1 VGFFLSDV
9 RLHLAL
15 AYCFNKKLQFIGFAA
30 SLKLYPPVCE
40 VAHPTGNVEAASQLA
55 DTITEA
61 HTLHAALIKNLNT
74 SHPLAIGVRTEQSLK
89 KFSLFPQPVLR
100 LNVLEFF
107 HPNSPANMPSYI
119 EMPKLADTM
128 TEGTLVKWRKQP
140 GDKVAMGDVVA
151 EVETDKATME
161 MESFEDGIIHE
172 LLVQVGQKV
181 PIGSRIAMVLSK
193 GEKPPA
199 PGSVPSPASSV
210 KNAAPTAPT
219 SAAACAT
226 GHAVSGSPEVT
237 HLALGTRLKSSP
249 LARKLAKERGA
260 NLASLQGTGPGGRII
275 AKDVLQAKSGV
286 QTVVAPVVQSVAPA
300 SVPVLAAGAG
310 DQVIPLSGMRRIIA
324 ERLLLSKTTIPH
336 FYLHIEVDA
345 APMMKMRAELNAGV
359 DPEKGIKLTV
369 NDFVLKAVVAAAV
382 KVPTVNAAFD
392 GDSIL
397 QFGSVG
403 LSVAVAVDDGLVT
416 PVVRDAHSKSLV
428 ALSLA
433 VKDLATR
440 ARSKKLKPDE
450 YQGGTIT
457 VSNLGA
463 YGIEFFDA
471 IINPPQA
478 IIVSVGAIVKKAVVG
493 ANDTIVAGQRLAIG
507 LSADHRVV
515 DGAVGAQYL
524 AELRRL
530 LESPALL
537 LV

>member
-1 VGFFLSDV
+1 
-9 RLHLAL
+9 
-15 AYCFNKKLQFIGFAA
+15 
-30 SLKLYPPVCE
+30 
-40 VAHPTGNVEAASQLA
+40 
-55 DTITEA
+55 
-61 HTLHAALIKNLNT
+61 
-74 SHPLAIGVRTEQSLK
+74 
-89 KFSLFPQPVLR
+89 
-100 LNVLEFF
+100 
-107 HPNSPANMPSYI
+107 MPSYI

-172 LLVQVGQKV
+172 LLVQIGQKV
-181 PIGSRIAMVLSK
+181 PIGSKIAMVLSK

-199 PGSVPSPASSV
+199 PGSVTSSGSSV
-210 KNAAPTAPT
+210 KSAAPSAPA
-219 SAAACAT
+219 SAAASAT
-226 GHAVSGSPEVT
+226 GHAVAASPEVMQ
-237 HLALGTRLKSSP
+237 LASGARLKSSP

-275 AKDVLQAKSGV
+275 AKDVLQAQSGV
-286 QTVVAPVVQSVAPA
+286 QIVVAPVAQTAT
-300 SVPVLAAGAG
+300 SVPVAAAGAG

-359 DPEKGIKLTV
+359 DPETGIKLTV

-382 KVPTVNAAFD
+382 KVPTVNAAFN

>member
-1 VGFFLSDV
+1 
-9 RLHLAL
+9 
-15 AYCFNKKLQFIGFAA
+15 
-30 SLKLYPPVCE
+30 
-40 VAHPTGNVEAASQLA
+40 
-55 DTITEA
+55 
-61 HTLHAALIKNLNT
+61 
-74 SHPLAIGVRTEQSLK
+74 
-89 KFSLFPQPVLR
+89 
-100 LNVLEFF
+100 
-107 HPNSPANMPSYI
+107 MPSYI

-172 LLVQVGQKV
+172 LLVQIGQKV
-181 PIGSRIAMVLSK
+181 PIGSKIAMVLSK

-199 PGSVPSPASSV
+199 PGSVTSSGSSV
-210 KNAAPTAPT
+210 KSAAPSAPA
-219 SAAACAT
+219 SAAASAT
-226 GHAVSGSPEVT
+226 GHAVAASPEVT
-237 HLALGTRLKSSP
+237 HLAPGARLKSSP

-275 AKDVLQAKSGV
+275 AKDVLQAQSGV
-286 QTVVAPVVQSVAPA
+286 QTLVAPVAQTAT
-300 SVPVLAAGAG
+300 SVPVAAVGAG

-359 DPEKGIKLTV
+359 DPETGIKLTV

-382 KVPTVNAAFD
+382 KVPTVNAAFN

>member
-1 VGFFLSDV
+1 
-9 RLHLAL
+9 
-15 AYCFNKKLQFIGFAA
+15 
-30 SLKLYPPVCE
+30 
-40 VAHPTGNVEAASQLA
+40 
-55 DTITEA
+55 
-61 HTLHAALIKNLNT
+61 
-74 SHPLAIGVRTEQSLK
+74 
-89 KFSLFPQPVLR
+89 
-100 LNVLEFF
+100 
-107 HPNSPANMPSYI
+107 MPSYI

-172 LLVQVGQKV
+172 LLVQIGQKV
-181 PIGSRIAMVLSK
+181 PIGSKIAMVLSK

-199 PGSVPSPASSV
+199 PGSVTSSGSSV
-210 KNAAPTAPT
+210 KSAAPSAPA
-219 SAAACAT
+219 SAAASAT
-226 GHAVSGSPEVT
+226 GHAVAASPEVMQ
-237 HLALGTRLKSSP
+237 LASGARLKSSP

-260 NLASLQGTGPGGRII
+260 NLASWQGTGPGGRII
-275 AKDVLQAKSGV
+275 AKDVLQAQSGV
-286 QTVVAPVVQSVAPA
+286 QIVVAPVAQTVT
-300 SVPVLAAGAG
+300 SVPVAAAGAG

-359 DPEKGIKLTV
+359 DPETGIKLTV

-382 KVPTVNAAFD
+382 KVPTVNAAFN

>member
-1 VGFFLSDV
+1 
-9 RLHLAL
+9 
-15 AYCFNKKLQFIGFAA
+15 
-30 SLKLYPPVCE
+30 
-40 VAHPTGNVEAASQLA
+40 
-55 DTITEA
+55 
-61 HTLHAALIKNLNT
+61 
-74 SHPLAIGVRTEQSLK
+74 
-89 KFSLFPQPVLR
+89 
-100 LNVLEFF
+100 
-107 HPNSPANMPSYI
+107 MPSYI

-172 LLVQVGQKV
+172 LLVQIGQKV
-181 PIGSRIAMVLSK
+181 PIGSKIAMVLSK

-199 PGSVPSPASSV
+199 PGSVTSSGSSV
-210 KNAAPTAPT
+210 KSAAPSAPA
-219 SAAACAT
+219 SAAASAT
-226 GHAVSGSPEVT
+226 GHAVAASPEVMQ
-237 HLALGTRLKSSP
+237 LASGARLKSSP

-260 NLASLQGTGPGGRII
+260 DLASLQGTGPGGRII
-275 AKDVLQAKSGV
+275 AKDVLQAQSGV
-286 QTVVAPVVQSVAPA
+286 QIVVAPVAQTAT
-300 SVPVLAAGAG
+300 SVPVAAAGAG

-336 FYLHIEVDA
+336 IYLHIEVDA
-345 APMMKMRAELNAGV
+345 APMMTMRAELNAGV
-359 DPEKGIKLTV
+359 DPETGIKLTV

-382 KVPTVNAAFD
+382 KVPTVNAAFN

-530 LESPALL
+530 LEIPALL